1 MNPNDQAEKPAM
13 PPSLE
18 SLVIPLADPVNQE
31 IGQNQVNYDAGI
43 VEIEN
48 IDRSEERYGKL
59 AEASKADADSGSL
72 EIQEQHRSGNPDSA
86 KVYKIRAKRN
96 GHLEDVEIYQGLK
109 SSCAAARASSELKV
123 SMAAGNMLSLKSK
136 FMAEASRVFTD
147 YLTEHIT
154 DFRPLMLFL
163 GMVAEYAKSGDC
175 EYYNARHDLST
186 PLEFAL
192 SELGAIVRVAFKDGI
207 PEEFGSKAFLQEL
220 PSGLRQKTLSPLQSM
235 AREKVIAGMEAS
247 L

>member
-1 MNPNDQAEKPAM
+1 MNPNDQAEKPAI
-13 PPSLE
+13 PPSHE
-18 SLVIPLADPVNQE
+18 SLLITLADPVNQE

-59 AEASKADADSGSL
+59 AEASKADADAGSL

-136 FMAEASRVFTD
+136 FMAEASRGLTD

-175 EYYNARHDLST
+175 EYYNARHDISS

-192 SELGAIVRVAFKDGI
+192 NELGAVVRVAFKDGI

-220 PSGLRQKTLSPLQSM
+220 PSGLRQKMLSPLQAM
-235 AREKVIAGMEAS
+235 AREKVIAAMEAS

>member
-1 MNPNDQAEKPAM
+1 MT
-13 PPSLE
+13 
-18 SLVIPLADPVNQE
+18 QE

-59 AEASKADADSGSL
+59 AEASKADADAGSL

-96 GHLEDVEIYQGLK
+96 GHLEDVEIYQGLRNG
-109 SSCAAARASSELKV
+109 CAAARASSELKV

>member
-1 MNPNDQAEKPAM
+1 MNPNDQAEKPVM

-18 SLVIPLADPVNQE
+18 TLLIALADPVNQE
-31 IGQNQVNYDAGI
+31 IGQSRVSYDAGI

-48 IDRSEERYGKL
+48 TDRNEQRYKKI
-59 AEASKADADSGSL
+59 AEAHKAAADAGTLNLRESL
-72 EIQEQHRSGNPDSA
+72 RSGDLDP
-86 KVYKIRAKRN
+86 KVVYKIRAKRN
-96 GHLEDVEIYQGLK
+96 ADLEDIEINLGFIGE
-109 SSCAAARASSELKV
+109 CAVARASSELKV

-175 EYYNARHDLST
+175 EYYNARHDLSS

-192 SELGAIVRVAFKDGI
+192 NELGAVVRVAFKDGI

-220 PSGLRQKTLSPLQSM
+220 PSGLRQKMLSPLQAM
-235 AREKVIAGMEAS
+235 AREKVIAAMEAS